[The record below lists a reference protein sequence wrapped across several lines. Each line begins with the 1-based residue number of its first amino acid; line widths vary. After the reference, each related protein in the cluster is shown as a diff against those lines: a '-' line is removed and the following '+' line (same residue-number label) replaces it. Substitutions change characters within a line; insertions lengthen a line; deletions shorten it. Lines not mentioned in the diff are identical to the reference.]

1 MDLEL
6 AGRVAVVAGASRGIG
21 RQTALALAKEGC
33 DVALIARD
41 AVALDAAAA
50 EIRALGR
57 KALPLPLDVTD
68 TASLD
73 GAFARVTRELGA
85 PTLLILSVAALYE
98 PKKLQHVTDAEAL
111 DFLRTDVVS
120 AAALCKRAIEPMMD
134 ARFGRIVALSSVA
147 ARSGVSGGTLYS
159 AGKAA
164 LEGMV
169 RGLALDYSRRGITA
183 NAVAVSFA
191 ETERLQQRIGATDG
205 WREKLEQATASRR
218 IPTAANIADVVTFLC
233 SPRAQAITGAVV
245 DATAG
250 AHLNNLW

>member
-1 MDLEL
+1 MDLQL
-6 AGRVAVVAGASRGIG
+6 HGRVAVVAGASRGIG
-21 RQTALALAKEGC
+21 RETALTLAREGC

-41 AVALDAAAA
+41 GAALEAAA
-50 EIRALGR
+50 EQVRALGR
-57 KALPLPLDVTD
+57 KALALPLDVTD
-68 TASLD
+68 TAKLD
-73 GAFARVTRELGA
+73 GAFAEITRALGA
-85 PTLLILSVAALYE
+85 PTVLILSVAALYE
-98 PKKLQHVTDAEAL
+98 PRKLQHVSDQEAL
-111 DFLRTDVVS
+111 DFLRTDVLA
-120 AAALCKRAIEPMMD
+120 AAALCKRALEPMME

-164 LEGMV
+164 LEGLV

-191 ETERLQQRIGATDG
+191 ETERLQARIGNTPG
-205 WREKLEQATASRR
+205 WREKLESATANRR
-218 IPTAANIADVVTFLC
+218 IPTAVQIADVIAFLC
-233 SPRAQAITGAVV
+233 SPRAQAVTGAVV